1 MPSAVSVYSGS
12 PPGLNSAPK
21 LTNLSHTPARQHE
34 NSRPNPPRELGISF
48 SRSGR
53 SRLGEGSFGY
63 VVAAKDLV
71 AGKRVAIKKIKDA
84 LEDEIDGKRLLREL
98 KFLRHCRG
106 HENFIIIKARA
117 PSCMTCVLTEEL

>member
-1 MPSAVSVYSGS
+1 MKPES
-12 PPGLNSAPK
+12 GLNGS
-21 LTNLSHTPARQHE
+21 
-34 NSRPNPPRELGISF
+34 NS
-48 SRSGR
+48 
-53 SRLGEGSFGY
+53 LGEGSFGYVVAAKDLVAGKRVAIKKITRQRIHRIGSFGY

-117 PSCMTCVLTEEL
+117 HPTRGYPREQNECRL